1 MKTAPA
7 SLLAAFL
14 LLASCSP
21 EAPMSASPTG
31 ESPEPSE
38 DGPFIRS
45 CSSAVLGDLGPDWR
59 QAAAVSGPIA
69 LLGVAAH
76 RKARPQSFAPRAG
89 RYPSWKVL
97 VVVERGRSVTLMVSA
112 FDNQPVRLLYDE
124 SVWRNDNRYPLSDG
138 DSAVT
143 FEPCDDRRVSQFNG
157 SFLMSRP
164 GCARLE
170 VWLEG
175 ERQAR
180 ALQVPFGRNASC

>member
-1 MKTAPA
+1 MKTF
-7 SLLAAFL
+7 SAFL
-14 LLASCSP
+14 LAPLLLIAACTP
-21 EAPMSASPTG
+21 EAPTSASPR

-45 CSSAVLGDLGPDWR
+45 CSSAVLGDLGPGWR
-59 QAAAVSGPIA
+59 QQAAVSGPIA

-76 RKARPQSFAPRAG
+76 RNARPRSFAPQGG

-97 VVVERGRSVTLMVSA
+97 VVVERGPSVTLMVSA
-112 FDNQPVRLLYDE
+112 FHDQPVRLLYDE
-124 SVWRNDNRYPLSDG
+124 SVWRNANRYRLSEG
-138 DSAVT
+138 DTAVT

-157 SFLMSRP
+157 SFLVPRP
-164 GCARLE
+164 RCVLLE

-180 ALQVPFGRNASC
+180 ALEVPFGRNASC